1 MELIYIKFYKAIVV
15 LLRNKIIVFLF
26 LLKMSLLTSAQALEP
41 IDDYEKALKSYHD
54 DNYNNAHIH
63 LKNVMRQN
71 PSHLPSKLLLGQVL
85 LQKKEVNA
93 AIQILTEALQMGA
106 DKNLVYI
113 FLAKAYLQQ
122 RNYLAVFSLAI
133 EELNLDN
140 QYQLLMIQGNA
151 WLRQNNDLKALE
163 KFNQALQIKPNG
175 EGILKAIGS
184 FYIHQG
190 HLDKA
195 NYYINKINN
204 LNPISSSG
212 LYLRAQVFIKN
223 KQHKEALS
231 LLEKA
236 YQLSPSDRLIGRTLA
251 QTYITLNQIVEARS
265 IIEILLIET
274 SDDPFLMLLNARL
287 HSMNK
292 ENELA
297 TIAYDK
303 IAMQLSNIPSEVLVD
318 LPELLYVSGL
328 ANYMLDNY
336 VLAEGHIK
344 RYLAEEVGKL
354 YPVTILA
361 DIYMKQDRPS
371 DAVILMEKY
380 YDLVTQD
387 LVTSVRL
394 CNQYLINKKPHK
406 CDALIDELANIH
418 GSHIALTLL
427 KVKVMQAQNRYTEA
441 LHFFEEKMSL
451 EIMTL
456 GHKRLKAILYSQNK
470 QHQEALEI
478 LNDLLTA
485 SPKNINYMQLMI
497 NELLALKQY
506 PQAKKINDQV
516 LTLLPE
522 NFRAKYIDV
531 ELLYLNE
538 DYYQAQKSAEKLTV
552 IEPSS
557 FLATLLLSN
566 TLIAQNKLDEALEA
580 SIKAKGKSK
589 GASVKPSENI
599 IRIYR
604 LQGEQE
610 KALAELETLNKKFFL
625 APKYVLEK
633 AELNLLMKN
642 YDAARLNYNI
652 LFSIWSD
659 SHQKLLLLGQKQ
671 RLAGFYQDAENSFLR
686 GLSLSPDFILLKIE
700 LLRLLLIQ
708 QKIEQAEKIIAP
720 LMKKHAN
727 NANIVL
733 LAGDIALNKEQPEK
747 ALQYFLLALKLNNNY
762 HQAIYRLK
770 KIIADYQL
778 GHNEFEQVLTNIVEK
793 YPDETTFHRHTLA
806 DYLLEQ
812 GNEQAAKQ
820 HYLQI
825 IKKVAY
831 PNLKYAFN
839 NLANIFI
846 TTDPKL
852 ALKYIDEAIKQDST
866 IADFFF
872 IFGWILVNS
881 EQLNQGLTYLRDA
894 YTLNS
899 ENPINWFHLGYT
911 LHKLNRNQEA
921 SREFNKVI
929 AIKKDFPEKKQAMKL
944 LDSF

>member
-1 MELIYIKFYKAIVV
+1 
-15 LLRNKIIVFLF
+15 
-26 LLKMSLLTSAQALEP
+26 MSLLSSAQVREP
-41 IDDYEKALKSYHD
+41 TDDYEKALKSYHEN
-54 DNYNNAHIH
+54 NYNNAYIH
-63 LKNVMRQN
+63 LKNVIKQT

-85 LQKKEVNA
+85 LKKKQVNA
-93 AIQILTEALQMGA
+93 AIQILTEALQMGV
-106 DKNLVYI
+106 DKNLIYV
-113 FLAKAYLQQ
+113 FLAEAYMQQ
-122 RNYLAVFSLAI
+122 RNYLAVFSLATD
-133 EELNLDN
+133 ELNHNN

-151 WLRQNNDLKALE
+151 LLRQNNDEGALE
-163 KFNQALQIKPNG
+163 KFNQALQIKPN
-175 EGILKAIGS
+175 EENILKAIGS

-190 HLDKA
+190 DLDKA
-195 NYYINKINN
+195 SYYIDKING
-204 LNPISSSG
+204 LNPNSSSG
-212 LYLRAQVFIKN
+212 LYLRAQVLIKN
-223 KQHKEALS
+223 KLHKKALS

-236 YQLSPSDRLIGRTLA
+236 NQLSPNDRLIGRTLA
-251 QTYITLNQIVEARS
+251 QTYITLNKITEARS
-265 IIEILLIET
+265 IIKLLLIDT

-287 HSMNK
+287 HSMSK

-297 TIAYDK
+297 IVAYDK
-303 IAMQLSNIPSEVLVD
+303 IAIQLSNIPSEVLVD

-328 ANYMLDNY
+328 ANYMLDNF
-336 VLAEGHIK
+336 VLAENHIK
-344 RYLAEEVGKL
+344 RYLAEEVDNL

-361 DIYMKQDRPS
+361 DIYMKQDRS
-371 DAVILMEKY
+371 SEALNLMEKHY
-380 YDLVTQD
+380 NLVSQD

-394 CNQYLINKKPHK
+394 CNQYLINKTPHK

-418 GSHIALTLL
+418 GSQIALTLL
-427 KVKVMQAQNRYTEA
+427 KVKVLQAQKRYNEA

-485 SPKNINYMQLMI
+485 SPENINYMQLMI

-506 PQAKKINDQV
+506 AQVEKLNKQV

-522 NFRAKYIDV
+522 NFRAKYIEA

-538 DYYQAQKSAEKLTV
+538 DYYQAQKSAEKLIL

-566 TLIAQNKLDEALEA
+566 TLIAQNKLAEALEA

-604 LQGEQE
+604 LQGQQE
-610 KALAELETLNKKFFL
+610 KALAELETLNKRFFL
-625 APKYVLEK
+625 DPKYLLEK
-633 AELNLLMKN
+633 AELSLLIN
-642 YDAARLNYNI
+642 NFDAARVNYNI

-671 RLAGFYQDAENSFLR
+671 RLAGFYQEAENSFLR
-686 GLSLSPDFILLKIE
+686 GLYLSPDFILLKIE

-708 QKIEQAEKIIAP
+708 QKIEQAQKIITP
-720 LMKKHAN
+720 LMKNHAN

-733 LAGDIALNKEQPEK
+733 LAGDIALNKGQPEK

-762 HQAIYRLK
+762 HKAIYRLK
-770 KIIADYQL
+770 KLIAEYQL
-778 GHNEFEQVLTNIVEK
+778 GHNEFEQVLKNIIEK
-793 YPDETTFHRHTLA
+793 YPDETIFHRHTLA

-812 GNEQAAKQ
+812 GNDQEAKQ

-825 IKKVAY
+825 IKIVAY

-839 NLANIFI
+839 NLANILI

-852 ALKYIDEAIKQDST
+852 ALKYIDEAIKLDST
-866 IADFFF
+866 VADFFDTK
-872 IFGWILVNS
+872 GWVLVKS
-881 EQLNQGLTYLRDA
+881 EQLSQGLTYLRDA

-911 LHKLNRNQEA
+911 LHKLNRNKEA
-921 SREFNKVI
+921 SRELNKVI
-929 AIKKDFPEKKQAMKL
+929 AIKKDFSEKKQAMKL